1 MMMEERKEIYN
12 SGLFQRLPSESTS
25 QKKISKSIKNHK
37 NYFAN
42 GFKKTSF
49 FGLKAHAIVHNIAEF
64 RYKYEKYQ
72 GK

>member
-1 MMMEERKEIYN
+1 MMEERKEIYN
-12 SGLFQRLPSESTS
+12 SDLFKRVPSESTS
-25 QKKISKSIKNHK
+25 QKKISKSKNDK

-49 FGLKAHAIVHNIAEF
+49 FGLKAHAIVHNIPEF
-64 RYKYEKYQ
+64 RYKYEKCQ